1 MSLNIYAP
9 RKYESQKAGWSYKD
23 EENTWDNGIQ
33 EGWVWQGPLKII
45 LLKSLLKA
53 KSIKQVANDSVQLG
67 WEHHWWQRSHII
79 WLSVVSD
86 QFYSKTHPYV

>member
-33 EGWVWQGPLKII
+33 EG
-45 LLKSLLKA
+45 
-53 KSIKQVANDSVQLG
+53 
-67 WEHHWWQRSHII
+67 
-79 WLSVVSD
+79 
-86 QFYSKTHPYV
+86 